1 MKSLAKIEERLHVE
15 PTGPGR
21 AFRGILV
28 PTDFSPRSERAVN
41 YGVELARQLGTH
53 LTLLHV
59 VPAPFAIDY
68 SLGGIPGTEW
78 EQVRNRADKKLDA
91 ALKRAKLR
99 HEPVDALVRVG
110 SDLHQ
115 EIVSATREVD
125 ASLVVLSTHAYKG
138 WKLLL
143 FGSDAEELL
152 LEAPCPVLIVR

>member
-1 MKSLAKIEERLHVE
+1 MKSITKIEQSSHLE
-15 PTGPGR
+15 PIGPGR
-21 AFRGILV
+21 AFRRILV

-41 YGVELARQLGTH
+41 YGVDLARQLRTH

-68 SLGGIPGTEW
+68 TLGGIPGAEW
-78 EQVRNRADKKLDA
+78 EEVRNRADKKLDV

-99 HEPVDALVRVG
+99 HEPVEALVRVG

-125 ASLVVLSTHAYKG
+125 ASLVVLSTHRYKG
-138 WKLLL
+138 WKFLL

-152 LEAPCPVLIVR
+152 LEIPCPVLIVH